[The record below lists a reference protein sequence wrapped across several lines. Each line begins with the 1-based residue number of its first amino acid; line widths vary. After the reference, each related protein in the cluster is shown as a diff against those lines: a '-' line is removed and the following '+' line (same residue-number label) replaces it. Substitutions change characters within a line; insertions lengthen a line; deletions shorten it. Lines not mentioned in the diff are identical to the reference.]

1 MSCRD
6 AQFLRLYIRYKNLK
20 IRTMKKN
27 VIALIICALSFS
39 AFAQVQVY
47 PRTPSDSFPE
57 KGVKY
62 VGRVQYALPTTT
74 LKVTVSVSKVQEV
87 RGYFA
92 DYAESLLGLT
102 NIIQQNRTYYTL
114 NSVDVEPIT
123 APDESKIFTA
133 YTSNSNLAKLW
144 QEESMSSSDV
154 LAVTP
159 LTTYT
164 THTASL
170 PDFFKNYADISYT
183 QQSEAFVDTK
193 IIDGVVTQVPASHTK
208 TVSKS
213 FESKAREAADA
224 IVKSRKDQYNL
235 VAGEQETPYSGEA
248 LQTMLAELKGWENN
262 YMSLFAGISIAD
274 TTSYV
279 FYVTPENLSPVTAFY
294 FNSSKGFS
302 QDKGANADAYNLI
315 FNRIY
320 NKSITEI
327 VELQYPQY
335 GYITRDT
342 KPVQMSLAHASAKV
356 HDFGIMNMHQAGSL
370 QIVPLYSKQLKGI
383 KGIGFIF

>member
-1 MSCRD
+1 
-6 AQFLRLYIRYKNLK
+6 
-20 IRTMKKN
+20 MKKN

-62 VGRVQYALPTTT
+62 VGRVQYALPTTV

-144 QEESMSSSDV
+144 QEESMSASDV

-279 FYVTPENLSPVTAFY
+279 YVTPENLSPVTAFY